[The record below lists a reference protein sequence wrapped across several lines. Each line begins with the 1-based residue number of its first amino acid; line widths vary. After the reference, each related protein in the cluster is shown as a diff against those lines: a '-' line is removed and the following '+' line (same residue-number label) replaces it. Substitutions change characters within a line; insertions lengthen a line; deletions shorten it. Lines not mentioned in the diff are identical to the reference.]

1 MGSGGSGGKLDRSN
15 QSMDVRPHGEVRVV
29 AVLSSYFIWTL
40 NPKPV
45 LQHSESLLE
54 IANVNPISP
63 KMSMTLQQEGNL
75 LLLGNLFS
83 QISQQ
88 QQAEIQSH
96 CARDLG
102 SKAWN
107 AWISRMHVPSLECF
121 WISRMNVPRWNA
133 WISRIY
139 ILILECLE
147 FQKVYSELECFDFP
161 RL

>member
-1 MGSGGSGGKLDRSN
+1 MS
-15 QSMDVRPHGEVRVV
+15 
-29 AVLSSYFIWTL
+29 
-40 NPKPV
+40 PKPG

-54 IANVNPISP
+54 LANVNPFSP
-63 KMSMTLQQEGNL
+63 KMSMTLQQEANL

-88 QQAEIQSH
+88 QQAEIESH

-121 WISRMNVPRWNA
+121 WISRMNVPR
-133 WISRIY
+133 
-139 ILILECLE
+139 LECLD
-147 FQKVYSELECFDFP
+147 FQNIYSDIGMLGIAEGIF
-161 RL
+161 